1 MKQLFPGIFQWS
13 WFSEEKKI
21 DFNGLFL
28 TVGEHRV
35 LVDPPPMTA
44 DDLNQ
49 IRRGGQVDY
58 ILITNRDH
66 VRETVRYQQEFRC
79 QVLVPDVDE
88 REMEIKADKTF
99 GDGALLPGGMWI
111 VHLKDQKAPG
121 ESALFL
127 QQGKGIMI
135 VGDAL
140 IGRPPGRRAL
150 LATLG
155 NLGNICAVSGRR
167 DQAQTRYQEV
177 LELQKILG
185 DEQGIGTTLANLGN
199 LRADAAEWE
208 RARAYYLEALDIME
222 RTGDDP
228 GLAVLY
234 SDLGLVARE
243 TGQYDDATR
252 CYEQSLSL
260 MRRTGNQGGMAD
272 AWRMMGRTYVM
283 QKRYEEALACC
294 RTSLAV
300 AERGGDELRA
310 GGARYVM
317 AQCYEEIGWHE
328 EAADLLEWVVRMDR
342 KYRLPKLEEN
352 SRRLEALRA
361 RLAADEGG
369 RACDKETRA

>member
-1 MKQLFPGIFQWS
+1 MKQLLPGIWQWS
-13 WFSEEKKI
+13 WFSEEKKL

-140 IGRPPGRRAL
+140 IGRPPGRLTMLPAEK
-150 LATLG
+150 
-155 NLGNICAVSGRR
+155 
-167 DQAQTRYQEV
+167 Y
-177 LELQKILG
+177 
-185 DEQGIGTTLANLGN
+185 
-199 LRADAAEWE
+199 ADAAK
-208 RARAYYLEALDIME
+208 AREGLRRLLKYNFDILLVGDGASIL
-222 RTGDDP
+222 TGAK
-228 GLAVLY
+228 LAV
-234 SDLGLVARE
+234 
-243 TGQYDDATR
+243 
-252 CYEQSLSL
+252 EQ
-260 MRRTGNQGGMAD
+260 
-272 AWRMMGRTYVM
+272 
-283 QKRYEEALACC
+283 ALQA
-294 RTSLAV
+294 
-300 AERGGDELRA
+300 
-310 GGARYVM
+310 
-317 AQCYEEIGWHE
+317 
-328 EAADLLEWVVRMDR
+328 
-342 KYRLPKLEEN
+342 
-352 SRRLEALRA
+352 
-361 RLAADEGG
+361 
-369 RACDKETRA
+369 